1 MRIILLFISFF
12 TVSIL
17 SAEFTSNIRKITPNI
32 KKRMIDGNS
41 WRKGCPVALN
51 DLRYIQVSHYDFKGK
66 TQTGELIMHRSVARE
81 ITEIFGELYRIGYP
95 VKKMSLVSA
104 FGGSDYDSIEQDN
117 TSAFNCRN
125 VTGGQKWSKHAY
137 GLAIDINPIENPYLK
152 KGKHSS
158 HTKSRLYEKRLHK
171 DLAKTKDTAI
181 LLRNDRAT
189 QVFLRKGWTWGGDW
203 KYTKD
208 YQHFQKK
215 LPINQPAPIREK
227 PTKTEKNK
235 LSDILQN
242 ASLF

>member
-1 MRIILLFISFF
+1 ML
-12 TVSIL
+12 
-17 SAEFTSNIRKITPNI
+17 
-32 KKRMIDGNS
+32 DGDS
-41 WRKGCPVALN
+41 WRKGCPVALS

-66 TQTGELIMHRSVARE
+66 TQTGELIMHRSVAKE

-95 VKKMSLVSA
+95 INKMSLVSD
-104 FGGSDYDSIEQDN
+104 FGGSDYNSIEKDN

-158 HTKSRLYEKRLHK
+158 HTKSRPFEKRTHRN
-171 DLAKTKDTAI
+171 LAKPRDIAI

-189 QVFLRKGWTWGGDW
+189 QAFLGRGWTWGGDW
-203 KYTKD
+203 KYVKD
-208 YQHFQKK
+208 YQHFHKE
-215 LPINQPAPIREK
+215 LPMNHPAPTRAK

-235 LSDILQN
+235 LRDLLQN
-242 ASLF
+242 ATLF